1 MTATDDRND
10 LPVLPISGPALSP
23 WRQRALVPVLVS
35 LGMLVAIIS
44 SLGAPLIPT
53 IAAVDHI
60 SVSDAQWSLTV
71 TMLVG
76 AVATP
81 AMGRLGDGPHRRI
94 VILTGL
100 ATVLVGSLLAA
111 LPLGFACLIT
121 GRALQGVGLGLVP
134 LAIATAR
141 DSLPPE
147 RARSALA
154 TLSLTTAAG
163 VGIGYPVTGLLA
175 ESLGMYAGF
184 WFAVIATTLAFIA
197 AAVVVPTAPRRPA
210 RPMDVTGALLLTLG
224 MSGLLFA
231 LTQAEHWGWGS
242 PRLLALG
249 AASVLL
255 LAGWVTHQLRVT
267 HPLVDLRLVR
277 DRTVFA
283 AHLTTMM
290 GGIGMYLLISLV
302 TRYVQTPSS
311 LGYGFGASVV
321 VTGLILV
328 PFSAGSLVAGR
339 VVRFLVRTQ
348 PPVRLLPVSCLLSL
362 AALLVFVFA
371 HGALWEVFVTMAV
384 AGLGVGVNFAV
395 TPGLVVASVPAH
407 ETGSAMSFNQVVKYI
422 GYSAGSALSAVI
434 LQAATAPGHDLP
446 PENGYRTAG
455 LVGCAVWAATAVVA
469 YALVRSG
476 TRGPS
481 ARVRIGRPARAAD
494 GVPESDGTGL
504 VADTGTG
511 R

>member
-1 MTATDDRND
+1 MH
-10 LPVLPISGPALSP
+10 PISGAALAP
-23 WRQRALVPVLVS
+23 WQQRALVPVLVS

-53 IAAVDHI
+53 IAAVDHV
-60 SVSDAQWSLTV
+60 SVADAQWSLTV

-81 AMGRLGDGPHRRI
+81 TMGRLGDGPHRRK
-94 VILTGL
+94 VVLTGL
-100 ATVLVGSLLAA
+100 AVVLLGSLLAA
-111 LPLGFACLIT
+111 LPLGFSCLIV

-141 DSLPPE
+141 DSVPPE

-175 ESLGMYAGF
+175 QTFGMYAGF
-184 WFAVIATTLAFIA
+184 WFAVIATTLALIA
-197 AAVVVPTAPRRPA
+197 AAVVLPAPPQRTAH
-210 RPMDVTGALLLTLG
+210 PMDVPGALLLALG
-224 MSGLLFA
+224 MTGLLFA
-231 LTQAEHWGWGS
+231 LTQGEHWGWGS
-242 PRLLALG
+242 PRLVALG
-249 AASVLL
+249 SVSAVV
-255 LAGWVTHQLRVT
+255 LAGWALQELRT
-267 HPLVDLRLVR
+267 AHPLVDLRLVR

-290 GGIGMYLLISLV
+290 GGVGMYLLISLV

-311 LGYGFGASVV
+311 AGYGFGASVV

-328 PFSAGSLVAGR
+328 PFSVGSLVAGR
-339 VVRFLVRTQ
+339 VVRVLVRTQ

-362 AALLVFVFA
+362 AALLTFVFA
-371 HGALWEVFVTMAV
+371 HGGLWEVFVTMAL

-395 TPGLVVASVPAH
+395 TPGIVVGSVPAH

-422 GYSAGSALSAVI
+422 GYSTGSALSAVI
-434 LQAATAPGHDLP
+434 LQAATTPGRGLP
-446 PENGYRTAG
+446 PESGYRTAG
-455 LVGCAVWAATAVVA
+455 LTGCAVWAATAVVA
-469 YALVRSG
+469 YLLTRSGARRASAPARGGSPALAADSSSVPDSGGLVR
-476 TRGPS
+476 R
-481 ARVRIGRPARAAD
+481 
-494 GVPESDGTGL
+494 TG
-504 VADTGTG
+504 AEQ
-511 R
+511 

>member
-1 MTATDDRND
+1 MH
-10 LPVLPISGPALSP
+10 PISGAAPAP
-23 WRQRALVPVLVS
+23 WQQRALVPVLVS

-53 IAAVDHI
+53 IAAVDHV
-60 SVSDAQWSLTV
+60 SVADAQWSLTV

-81 AMGRLGDGPHRRI
+81 TMGRLGDGPHRRK
-94 VILTGL
+94 VVLTGL
-100 ATVLVGSLLAA
+100 AVVLLGSLLAA
-111 LPLGFACLIT
+111 LPLGFTCLIV

-141 DSLPPE
+141 DSVPPE

-175 ESLGMYAGF
+175 QTFGMYAGF
-184 WFAVIATTLAFIA
+184 WFAVIATTLALIA
-197 AAVVVPTAPRRPA
+197 AAVVLPAPPQRPA
-210 RPMDVTGALLLTLG
+210 HPMDIPGALLLALG
-224 MSGLLFA
+224 MTGLLFA
-231 LTQAEHWGWGS
+231 LTQGEYWGWGS
-242 PRLLALG
+242 PRLVALG
-249 AASVLL
+249 SVSVLL
-255 LAGWVTHQLRVT
+255 LAGWALQELRT
-267 HPLVDLRLVR
+267 AHPLVDLRLVR

-290 GGIGMYLLISLV
+290 GGVGMYLLISLV

-311 LGYGFGASVV
+311 AGYGFGASVV

-328 PFSAGSLVAGR
+328 PFSVGSLVAGR
-339 VVRFLVRTQ
+339 VVRVLVRTQ

-362 AALLVFVFA
+362 AALLTFVFA
-371 HGALWEVFVTMAV
+371 HGGLWEVFVTMAL

-395 TPGLVVASVPAH
+395 TPGLVVGSVPAH

-422 GYSAGSALSAVI
+422 GYSTGSALSAVI
-434 LQAATAPGHDLP
+434 LQAATTSGQGLP
-446 PENGYRTAG
+446 PESGYRTAG
-455 LVGCAVWAATAVVA
+455 LTGCAVWAATAVVA
-469 YALVRSG
+469 YLLIRSG
-476 TRGPS
+476 ARRVSATVRGGS
-481 ARVRIGRPARAAD
+481 PALAAD
-494 GVPESDGTGL
+494 SSSVPDSGGLARRTG
-504 VADTGTG
+504 AEQ
-511 R
+511 

>member
-1 MTATDDRND
+1 MHPTGTAA
-10 LPVLPISGPALSP
+10 SSP

-35 LGMLVAIIS
+35 LCMLVAIIS

-53 IAAVDHI
+53 IAAVDHV
-60 SVSDAQWSLTV
+60 SVSDAQWSLTA

-81 AMGRLGDGPHRRI
+81 TMGRLGDGPHRKK

-100 ATVLVGSLLAA
+100 GVVIVGSLLAA
-111 LPLGFACLIT
+111 LPLGFACLIV
-121 GRALQGVGLGLVP
+121 GRALQGVGMGLVP

-141 DSLPPE
+141 DSVPPQ
-147 RARSALA
+147 RARSALS

-175 ESLGMYAGF
+175 QTLGMYAGF
-184 WFAVIATTLAFIA
+184 WFAVIATVLAFVA
-197 AAVVVPTAPRRPA
+197 AALVLPKTPQRPA
-210 RPMDVTGALLLTLG
+210 HPMDVPGALLLAFG
-224 MSGLLFA
+224 MGGLLFA
-231 LTQAEHWGWGS
+231 LTEGENWGWGS
-242 PRLLALG
+242 PRLLVLG
-249 AASVLL
+249 AVSLLVLL
-255 LAGWVTHQLRVT
+255 GWALHGLRT
-267 HPLVDLRLVR
+267 AHPLVDLRLIR

-311 LGYGFGASVV
+311 AGYGLGASVV

-328 PFSAGSLVAGR
+328 PFSVGSLAAGR
-339 VVRFLVRTQ
+339 VVRILVRTQ
-348 PPVRLLPVSCLLSL
+348 TPVRLLPVSCLLSL
-362 AALLVFVFA
+362 TALLTFVFA
-371 HGALWEVFVTMAV
+371 HGQLWQIFVTMTV
-384 AGLGVGVNFAV
+384 AGLGVGMNFAV

-434 LQAATAPGHDLP
+434 LQAATSPGQGFP
-446 PENGYRTAG
+446 PESGYRTAG
-455 LVGCAVWAATAVVA
+455 LTGCAVWAATAVIGYV
-469 YALVRSG
+469 LIRTGLRNG
-476 TRGPS
+476 TR
-481 ARVRIGRPARAAD
+481 VRDARPAVAD
-494 GVPESDGTGL
+494 LSEAGEGL
-504 VADTGTG
+504 VPGAGTP

>member
-1 MTATDDRND
+1 MY
-10 LPVLPISGPALSP
+10 PISGPAPSL
-23 WRQRALVPVLVS
+23 WQQRALVPVLVS

-53 IAAVDHI
+53 IAAVDHV
-60 SVSDAQWSLTV
+60 SVADAQWSLTV

-81 AMGRLGDGPHRRI
+81 AMGRLGDGPHRRK

-100 ATVLVGSLLAA
+100 AVVLLGSLLAA
-111 LPLGFACLIT
+111 LPLGFACLIV
-121 GRALQGVGLGLVP
+121 GRALQGVGMGLVP

-141 DSLPPE
+141 DSVPPE
-147 RARSALA
+147 RARSALS

-184 WFAVIATTLAFIA
+184 WFAVIATTLALIA
-197 AAVVVPTAPRRPA
+197 AAVVLPTPPGRPA
-210 RPMDVTGALLLTLG
+210 HPMDVVGALLLTLG

-231 LTQAEHWGWGS
+231 LTQGERWGWGS
-242 PRLLALG
+242 PRLLVLG
-249 AASVLL
+249 VVSVLL
-255 LAGWVTHQLRVT
+255 LIGWALHELRT
-267 HPLVDLRLVR
+267 AHPLVDLRLIR

-302 TRYVQTPSS
+302 TRYVQTPPSA
-311 LGYGFGASVV
+311 GYGLGASVV

-328 PFSAGSLVAGR
+328 PFSVTSLVAGR
-339 VVRFLVRTQ
+339 IVRTLIRTQ

-362 AALLVFVFA
+362 AALLTFVFA
-371 HGALWEVFVTMAV
+371 HGGLWEVFVTMAL

-395 TPGLVVASVPAH
+395 TPGLVVGGVPAH

-434 LQAATAPGHDLP
+434 IQAATTPGQGLP
-446 PENGYRTAG
+446 PESGYRTAG
-455 LVGCAVWAATAVVA
+455 LTGCAVWAATALVA
-469 YALVRSG
+469 YVLIRSG
-476 TRGPS
+476 ARVAS
-481 ARVRIGRPARAAD
+481 ARIRVGHPALAAD
-494 GVPESDGTGL
+494 GGSLPDSEGLVPGTG
-504 VADTGTG
+504 AE

>member
-1 MTATDDRND
+1 MH
-10 LPVLPISGPALSP
+10 PISGPAPSA

-53 IAAVDHI
+53 IAAVDH
-60 SVSDAQWSLTV
+60 VSTADAQWSLTV

-81 AMGRLGDGPHRRI
+81 AMGRLGDGPHRRR

-100 ATVLVGSLLAA
+100 AVVLVGSLLAA
-111 LPLGFACLIT
+111 LPLGFASLIA
-121 GRALQGVGLGLVP
+121 GRALQGVGMGLVP

-141 DSLPPE
+141 DSVPPE
-147 RARSALA
+147 RARSALS

-175 ESLGMYAGF
+175 ENLGMYAGF
-184 WFAVIATTLAFIA
+184 WFAVIATAVALVT
-197 AAVVVPTAPRRPA
+197 AAVVLPAAPQRPA
-210 RPMDVTGALLLTLG
+210 HPMDTPGAVLLTLG
-224 MSGLLFA
+224 MSGLLFT
-231 LTQAEHWGWGS
+231 LTQGEHWGWGS

-249 AASVLL
+249 AVSVLL
-255 LAGWVTHQLRVT
+255 LTGWVLQELRCD

-311 LGYGFGASVV
+311 AGYGFGASVV

-339 VVRFLVRTQ
+339 VVRILVRNR
-348 PPVRLLPVSCLLSL
+348 PPVRMLPVSCLFSL
-362 AALLVFVFA
+362 AALLTFVFA
-371 HGALWEVFVTMAV
+371 HDSLWEVFVTMAL
-384 AGLGVGVNFAV
+384 AGLGVGVSFAV
-395 TPGLVVASVPAH
+395 TPGLIVEGVPAH

-434 LQAATAPGHDLP
+434 LQAAGTPGQELP
-446 PENGYRTAG
+446 PESGYRTAG
-455 LVGCAVWAATAVVA
+455 LTGCAIWAATAVVA
-469 YALVRSG
+469 YVLIRMGA
-476 TRGPS
+476 RGAS
-481 ARVRIGRPARAAD
+481 ARAGAERRAVVASSGPGPDSAGTD
-494 GVPESDGTGL
+494 GANLVAGTG
-504 VADTGTG
+504 AE

>member
-1 MTATDDRND
+1 MH
-10 LPVLPISGPALSP
+10 PIGPSVPSP

-35 LGMLVAIIS
+35 LCMLVAVIS

-53 IAAVDHI
+53 IAAVDHV

-81 AMGRLGDGPHRRI
+81 TMGRLGDGPHRKK

-100 ATVLVGSLLAA
+100 GVVMAGSLLAA
-111 LPLGFACLIT
+111 LPLGFACLIV
-121 GRALQGVGLGLVP
+121 GRAMQGVGMGLVP

-141 DSLPPE
+141 DSVPPQ
-147 RARSALA
+147 RARAALS

-163 VGIGYPVTGLLA
+163 VGVGYPLTGLLA
-175 ESLGMYAGF
+175 ETLGMSAGF
-184 WFAVIATTLAFIA
+184 WFAVVATALAFA
-197 AAVVVPTAPRRPA
+197 AAALVLPRTPPRPA
-210 RPMDVTGALLLTLG
+210 HPMDVPGALLLAFG
-224 MSGLLFA
+224 MGGLLFA
-231 LTQAEHWGWGS
+231 LTQGESWGWGS
-242 PRLLALG
+242 PRLLVLG
-249 AASVLL
+249 AVSGLVLL
-255 LAGWVTHQLRVT
+255 GWVLHGLRT
-267 HPLVDLRLVR
+267 AHPLVDLRLVR

-290 GGIGMYLLISLV
+290 GGVGMYLLISLV

-311 LGYGFGASVV
+311 AGYGLGASVV

-328 PFSAGSLVAGR
+328 PFSVGSLAAGR
-339 VVRFLVRTQ
+339 VVRILVRTQ

-362 AALLVFVFA
+362 AALLTFVFA
-371 HGALWEVFVTMAV
+371 HGRLWEIFVTMAL
-384 AGLGVGVNFAV
+384 AGLGVGMNFAV

-422 GYSAGSALSAVI
+422 GYSAGSALSAMI
-434 LQAATAPGHDLP
+434 LQAATSSGQEIPPGS
-446 PENGYRTAG
+446 GYRTAG
-455 LVGCAVWAATAVVA
+455 LTGCAVWAATA
-469 YALVRSG
+469 LVGYVLIRTG
-476 TRGPS
+476 VRGGSLRMPDT
-481 ARVRIGRPARAAD
+481 RPATAGAGAD
-494 GVPESDGTGL
+494 SEGL
-504 VADTGTG
+504 VPGAGAQ

>member
-1 MTATDDRND
+1 MTT
-10 LPVLPISGPALSP
+10 LETGTVHSVHPISGLAP

-53 IAAVDHI
+53 IAAVDHV
-60 SVSDAQWSLTV
+60 SVADAQWSLTV

-81 AMGRLGDGPHRRI
+81 AMGRLGDGPHRRK

-100 ATVLVGSLLAA
+100 TVVLLGSLLAA
-111 LPLGFACLIT
+111 LPLGFACLIV
-121 GRALQGVGLGLVP
+121 GRALQGVGMGLVP

-141 DSLPPE
+141 DSVPPE
-147 RARSALA
+147 RARSALS
-154 TLSLTTAAG
+154 TLSLTTVAG

-184 WFAVIATTLAFIA
+184 WFAVIATTLALVAA
-197 AAVVVPTAPRRPA
+197 AAVLPEPLQRPA
-210 RPMDVTGALLLTLG
+210 RPMDAPGAVLLTLG
-224 MSGLLFA
+224 MTGLLFT
-231 LTQAEHWGWGS
+231 LSQGERWGWGT
-242 PRLLALG
+242 PRLLVLG
-249 AASVLL
+249 AVSVLL
-255 LAGWVTHQLRVT
+255 LVGWALHGLRT
-267 HPLVDLRLVR
+267 AHPLVDLRLVR

-290 GGIGMYLLISLV
+290 GGIGVYLLISLV
-302 TRYVQTPSS
+302 TRYVQTPSGA
-311 LGYGFGASVV
+311 GYGFGASVV

-328 PFSAGSLVAGR
+328 PFSIGSLVAGR
-339 VVRFLVRTQ
+339 VVRVLVRTQ

-362 AALLVFVFA
+362 VALLTFVFA
-371 HGALWEVFVTMAV
+371 RGSLWEVFVTMGL
-384 AGLGVGVNFAV
+384 AGFGVGVNFAV
-395 TPGLVVASVPAH
+395 TPGLIVGSVPAH

-434 LQAATAPGHDLP
+434 LQAVTTSGQDLP
-446 PENGYRTAG
+446 PGSGYRTAG
-455 LVGCAVWAATAVVA
+455 LVGCAVWAATAVASYV
-469 YALVRSG
+469 LTRSG
-476 TRGPS
+476 GRRASATVRGGHPAPAAGGS
-481 ARVRIGRPARAAD
+481 A
-494 GVPESDGTGL
+494 SDGGLDRRTG
-504 VADTGTG
+504 AE